1 MHAEGSDKRHEMF
14 ESYKHAMYP
23 YIEATGRQ
31 YKDQTTELLEE
42 AFRQGPIVVQQMTNK
57 EKYEVKDD

>member
-1 MHAEGSDKRHEMF
+1 MF